1 MAVVKNLM
9 VRCGA
14 DFSGLTKATKRA
26 QVSMGAMQ
34 KSAAV
39 LKGAMRSLG
48 LVVGAA
54 AMIGFGKSC
63 VKAASDL
70 AEVQNVVDVTFG
82 SMSSQINQFA
92 RNAIESF
99 GMSEKSAKQ
108 YTGTM
113 GAMLK
118 SMGLS
123 TSAAAGM
130 SIKIAGLAGDLA
142 SFYNLSSD
150 DAFAKIRS
158 GISGETEPLKQ
169 LGINMSVANMQA
181 YALSQGM
188 KKSYATMTQ
197 AEQATLRY
205 NYLMNATADAQGDFA
220 RTSGSWANQ
229 TRVLSE
235 RFNQLKTSLGQG
247 LIQALTPALQML
259 NRVMASLV
267 SLAKT
272 FSTVTAAIFGKQTAA
287 VSANADATTSAADA
301 QSALADG
308 VTAAGKA
315 AKASVAG
322 FDDLNVLQKD
332 SGSGGGGAE
341 TAEHMDVT
349 SPNSE
354 IGADAAVS
362 PKLLAAIETIKGAF
376 RTLKENVIA
385 PIFAPLKE
393 YALPMLTE
401 FAGQVWQTMQVAFGE
416 IGKLFVTVY
425 ETGIKPFAGLLF
437 GIWDSLWQTISAV
450 WDAHGQP
457 IFDGI
462 REAFRSV
469 AKIWTSVWENFLK
482 PIWENFMETVDWLW
496 TNHLQPFIAKFL
508 DFVGVLI
515 EAALDIYNGV
525 IAPVITW
532 LVDVLG
538 PVFATV
544 FNGILNVVGSIVAGI
559 IDVIGGIIETLT
571 GVIQFIGGVFKS
583 DWDQAWEGIKKIF
596 KGVWDTFYGIVKV
609 PINLIIDGINT
620 AAKAI
625 VSAFCGV
632 VNAIVGVVNSMITM
646 ALAPFNLL
654 IDAANKIPGVDIP
667 KLEFAIPSMPNLAA
681 KIPNIPKLA
690 TGGIVTSSTLANI
703 GEAGKEAV
711 LPLENNTGWMD
722 ALADRIGGNIVIQ
735 ASGGAGLM
743 KYLNLELAKDS
754 ARRGKNLIVGGAY

>member
-48 LVVGAA
+48 LAVGAA

-92 RNAIESF
+92 SNAIESF
-99 GMSEKSAKQ
+99 GMSEKAAKQ

-130 SIKIAGLAGDLA
+130 SIKIAGLSGDLA

-181 YALSQGM
+181 YALSQGIN
-188 KKSYATMTQ
+188 KSYASMTQ

-229 TRVLSE
+229 TRILAE
-235 RFNQLKTSLGQG
+235 RFNQLKASLGQG
-247 LIQALTPALQML
+247 LIQALTPVVQML

-267 SLAKT
+267 SLANT
-272 FSTVTAAIFGKQTAA
+272 FNTVTAAIFGKQTA
-287 VSANADATTSAADA
+287 VVKANTDATESAADA
-301 QSALADG
+301 QGALADG

-332 SGSGGGGAE
+332 AGSGDAAATE
-341 TAEHMDVT
+341 LTDVT
-349 SPNSE
+349 LPNSE
-354 IGADAAVS
+354 VGAGAVVS

-376 RTLKENVIA
+376 RVLKENVLA

-401 FAGQVWQTMQVAFGE
+401 FAEQVWQTMQVAFVE

-425 ETGIKPFAGLLF
+425 ETGIKPFAGLLI
-437 GIWDSLWQTISAV
+437 GIWDSLWQTISAF

-525 IAPVITW
+525 IAPVIKW

-544 FNGILNVVGSIVAGI
+544 FNGILNVVGTIVAGI

-571 GVIQFIGGVFKS
+571 GVIQFISGVFKS

-596 KGVWDTFYGIVKV
+596 QGVWDAFYGIVKV

-654 IDAANKIPGVDIP
+654 IDAANKIPGVNVP

-722 ALADRIGGNIVIQ
+722 ALADRIGGNIVIN
-735 ASGGAGLM
+735 ASGEAGLI
-743 KYLNLELAKDS
+743 KYLNLQLAKDS